1 MLSANLRRCGKVIKP
16 YHAFVLDQS
25 GSQCSK
31 SFCECALRD
40 ERSTAEHSTS
50 MQDQRGP
57 CGLTLYRHY

>member
-1 MLSANLRRCGKVIKP
+1 MLSANLRRCDKGIKP
-16 YHAFVLDQS
+16 YQAFVLDPS

-31 SFCECALRD
+31 SFCECVLRD

-50 MQDQRGP
+50 MQDQSGS